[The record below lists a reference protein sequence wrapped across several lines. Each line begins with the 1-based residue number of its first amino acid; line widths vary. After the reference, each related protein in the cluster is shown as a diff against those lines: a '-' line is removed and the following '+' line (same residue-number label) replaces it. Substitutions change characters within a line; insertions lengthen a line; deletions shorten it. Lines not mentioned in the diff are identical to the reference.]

1 MTDACDYRI
10 AADALDLVGRQ
21 RQDTYGDP
29 TINLGRTAAMWSAY
43 LGKRV
48 DSHDVAQMMVLLKVS
63 RSRHTYNR
71 DNYVDQVA
79 YTLIAE
85 RLCDCE

>member
-1 MTDACDYRI
+1 
-10 AADALDLVGRQ
+10 
-21 RQDTYGDP
+21 
-29 TINLGRTAAMWSAY
+29 
-43 LGKRV
+43 
-48 DSHDVAQMMVLLKVS
+48 MMVLLKVS
-63 RSRHTYNR
+63 RSRHTYSR